1 MRKGSIMHKFKGNL
15 IVSCQA
21 LPEEPLHSSFIM
33 SKMAL
38 AAAMGGAQGI
48 RANTVEDICAIKA
61 EVDLP
66 VIGIIK
72 RTYDRYPVYV
82 TPTMREVDELMEVKP
97 EIIAMDATSRIRPD
111 GKTLDVFVQEIRS
124 KYPKQLLMADCAT
137 FEEMVHADE
146 LGFDFIGTTLV
157 GYTKQSEGMHIETN
171 DFEIIRKLLKVCR
184 HPVIAEGNI
193 DTPEKVRRV
202 LDLGCYSA
210 VVGSCIT
217 RPHIITRRFT
227 DAIHRE

>member
-1 MRKGSIMHKFKGNL
+1 M
-15 IVSCQA
+15 
-21 LPEEPLHSSFIM
+21 
-33 SKMAL
+33 
-38 AAAMGGAQGI
+38 
-48 RANTVEDICAIKA
+48 
-61 EVDLP
+61 P

-82 TPTMREVDELMEVKP
+82 TPTIREVDELMEVKP

-157 GYTKQSEGMHIETN
+157 GYTKQSEGMHIE
-171 DFEIIRKLLKVCR
+171 
-184 HPVIAEGNI
+184 
-193 DTPEKVRRV
+193 KVRRV